1 MDLIVLDRNKDP
13 RRMADCY
20 GRISKVGD
28 CRILVI
34 AKPRHFLPLFE
45 DIGPACDEFLNQGRG
60 NQALIAKVTAEMKLS
75 KRRDPYLHAVR
86 RRLEASVGVVRIVV
100 E

>member
-13 RRMADCY
+13 RRMANCY
-20 GRISKVGD
+20 GRISKVDD

-45 DIGPACDEFLNQGRG
+45 GKGPACEEFLSRERANQG
-60 NQALIAKVTAEMKLS
+60 LIAEVIRELKKS
-75 KRRDPYLHAVR
+75 KSRDLYLHAIR
-86 RRLEASVGVVRIVV
+86 RRLEASVGLVRLVL